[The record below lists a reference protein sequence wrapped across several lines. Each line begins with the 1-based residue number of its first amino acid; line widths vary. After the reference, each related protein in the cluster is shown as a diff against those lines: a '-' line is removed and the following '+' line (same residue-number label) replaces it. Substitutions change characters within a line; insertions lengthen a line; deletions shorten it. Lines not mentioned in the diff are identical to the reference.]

1 MNSLRVIDNAAVYR
15 GDLQDN
21 SVHSHHAMQI
31 IISPEG
37 EAELLINNRLIKYES
52 IIINHDIPHAVKNTS
67 KNLVIILFEPL
78 LDSLFKLSL
87 DADYEILNQNL
98 QATLLDVI
106 SGRIDKNII
115 KLVFKEKS
123 RIKLDPRIQFIINHV
138 EREENCIH
146 DLTYYEDKLSL
157 SKSRISHL
165 FTGEIGIPL
174 KQYILWKK
182 LLFAIDSIR
191 SVSDLS
197 QIAIDCGFSDLSHLS
212 RTFKKMFG
220 HTTSSIFKNSS
231 SVQVNFSDSL

>member
-1 MNSLRVIDNAAVYR
+1 MNKLRVIDNSAVYY
-15 GDLQDN
+15 GKLHDN
-21 SVHSHHAMQI
+21 EVHSHHAIQL

-37 EAELLINNRLIKYES
+37 ESELLINNHRIKYKS
-52 IIINHDIPHAVKNTS
+52 IMINHDIPHAIEKTS

-87 DADYEILNQNL
+87 DTDYEMLNPNL
-98 QATLLDVI
+98 ATKILDVI
-106 SGRIDKNII
+106 SGKNDENII
-115 KLVFKEKS
+115 ELIFREKN
-123 RIKLDPRIQFIINHV
+123 RIKMDTRIQFIINHV

-146 DLTYYEDKLSL
+146 DLNYYENKLGL

-165 FTGEIGIPL
+165 FTEEIGISL

-197 QIAIDCGFSDLSHLS
+197 QIAIDCGFSDMSHLS

-220 HTTSSIFKNSS
+220 HTPSSIFKNSS
-231 SVQVNFSDSL
+231 SVQVDFSDSL